1 MIDFFLFLDVE
12 KHDGKEPDDIES
24 VLLFLKE
31 TVPREAQNAQRALE
45 RFDEAL
51 PIMGLEERMIKTGR
65 RVALSGLDSA
75 TIVEEWIKVA
85 KHYRS
90 MLPVED

>member
-1 MIDFFLFLDVE
+1 M
-12 KHDGKEPDDIES
+12 ES
-24 VLLFLKE
+24 VLLFLEE
-31 TVPREAQNAQRALE
+31 TIPREAQNAQQALE

-51 PIMGLEERMIKTGR
+51 FIMGLEERMIKTGR
-65 RVALSGLDSA
+65 RVALRGRNSA

-90 MLPVED
+90 MLPVDD